1 MQSFAYEKE
10 MDIFCLIE
18 AKSSGKDSRMQIDG
32 HHAMTYVAARC
43 AGYTHQD
50 SEIIAYCAQYV
61 DDATNDGCIEFDVGA
76 MYSRTASA
84 HKMLDY
90 RNLEELANH
99 KVWVPFHF
107 LPGNAGKPAESDHE
121 GDSFVRKLV
130 CYPNSFVARDM
141 LKACYESAGKPY
153 FLHRIGICMHVFA
166 DTWAHQ
172 GFAGV
177 NHAINEVEE
186 LESNEP
192 EEDQSLFGKLAN
204 FFLSEAFPLGHGAAL
219 SHPDKPYLK
228 WRYKNGLGEI
238 IDRDNPAIFL
248 EAVDYMCR
256 ALRAFKNN
264 DRDLDLENVSGL
276 RDTDSAEVRRLI
288 LSCRGDGDT
297 RHEQWLEAIAEG
309 RFSFGPADLGYIP
322 KGVGSWKHVAIGQ
335 EKEKDEKDEVFEYR
349 PEFLISNWKCFH
361 DALQAVRF
369 SIVKDVL
376 PQYGIC
382 AA

>member
-1 MQSFAYEKE
+1 
-10 MDIFCLIE
+10 
-18 AKSSGKDSRMQIDG
+18 MQIDG
-32 HHAMTYVAARC
+32 HHTMTYVAARC
-43 AGYTHQD
+43 AGYSHQD
-50 SEIIAYCAQYV
+50 SEIVAYCAQYV
-61 DDATNDGCIEFDVGA
+61 DDATNDGSIQFDVGA

-90 RNLEELANH
+90 RNLEDLANH

-107 LPGNAGKPAESDHE
+107 LPGNVGLPADSDYE
-121 GDSFVRKLV
+121 GDSFIRKLV
-130 CYPNSFVARDM
+130 CKPNSYVARDM
-141 LKACYESAGKPY
+141 LRACYESSAKPY

-177 NHAINEVEE
+177 NHAINEVED

-192 EEDQSLFGKLAN
+192 EEDRSLLGKLAN

-228 WRYKNGLGEI
+228 WRYKNGLGEVV
-238 IDRDNPAIFL
+238 DRDNPSIFL

-256 ALRAFKNN
+256 ALQAFKQK
-264 DRDLDLENVSGL
+264 DLALDLESKPGL
-276 RDTDSAEVRRLI
+276 KKEDLI
-288 LSCRGDGDT
+288 AVKTLLLECRGDGEA
-297 RHEQWLEAIAEG
+297 RHAQWLEAIEKG
-309 RFSFGPADLGYIP
+309 HFSFGRQALGYIP
-322 KGVGSWKHVAIGQ
+322 KGVGSWKHAAIGQ
-335 EKEKDEKDEVFEYR
+335 DKEKDDKDDIFEYR